1 MLQLVLM
8 KLNLLHRHLLQ
19 ILSHERHRHLGRH
32 MDLQRIIGQDTQ
44 ASSIVCLHFLVDSRI
59 GSHVEADEAFR
70 VPQVRDETDEDLR
83 VQACVVE
90 DDRLYSLVES
100 DQLA

>member
-1 MLQLVLM
+1 MLV
-8 KLNLLHRHLLQ
+8 KLDLLHRHLLQ
-19 ILSHERHRHLGRH
+19 ILLHERHRYLGRH
-32 MDLQRIIGQDTQ
+32 MNLQSIIGQDAQ
-44 ASSIVCLHFLVDSRI
+44 AGSIVGLHILVDSRI

-70 VPQVRDETDEDLR
+70 VPQVRDETDENLR